1 MIEIAEL
8 QADPSY
14 ALHNEINSFLLGVVH
29 LIIANQTYGNCPK
42 ILYISFSD
50 ELLYANSAGPSQT
63 APDLHCFQQVFCETN
78 TKKSQKSMELS
89 VRKFRTFKVVPA
101 VGTQHYLLWT
111 LGKPRPAQT

>member
-1 MIEIAEL
+1 MIEIADL

-50 ELLYANSAGPSQT
+50 ELLYANSAGPGQT
-63 APDLHCFQQVFCETN
+63 APDLHYFQRVFCETN
-78 TKKSQKSMELS
+78 TKNSQKKYGIKCS
-89 VRKFRTFKVVPA
+89 KF
-101 VGTQHYLLWT
+101 
-111 LGKPRPAQT
+111 